1 MPSRYINTDDI
12 GVALLNL
19 CISENL
25 GWICRNTSHSDVG
38 IDATIEQVIDGN
50 PTAKFISVQL
60 KTGMGNVYIDN
71 NNNFTYYI
79 DNTHYEY
86 WLSSSIPVILAI
98 CDPNKKIIYWELIK
112 KHNISRT
119 NKQFKITIPQTHQL
133 NKNSLS
139 ELNTI
144 IDTYQSDFVL
154 PDFDNEDLTDIHYWE
169 ELLNNCAETLSNS
182 RITINQLDEKY
193 KNHNESMTK
202 FIDQN
207 KNGIDKAK
215 VKREVSR
222 HAKAFSLAL
231 NICKTNLRN
240 HIPIIAKTHIESI
253 RLAECAFNKIN
264 PLPNVISNYLQEE
277 LQNEIVTIENLIS
290 TLKIGVEK
298 YSNNSSPTYE
308 LRESEH
314 SFAIV
319 LKEYIAE
326 LECIVFGVK
335 KLFDTLN
342 MH

>member
-1 MPSRYINTDDI
+1 MPSRYINTDNI
-12 GVALLNL
+12 GVDILNL
-19 CISENL
+19 YIHKKI
-25 GWICRNTSHSDVG
+25 GWICRNTTHSDVG
-38 IDATIEQVIDGN
+38 IDATIEQVVNGN
-50 PTAKFISVQL
+50 PTAKYISVQL
-60 KTGMGNVYIDN
+60 KTGMGNIHTDK

-79 DNTHYEY
+79 DHTHYEY
-86 WLSSSIPVILAI
+86 WMSSSIPVILAF
-98 CDPNKKIIYWELIK
+98 CDPGKEIIYWELIK
-112 KHNISRT
+112 KHNISKT

-133 NKNSLS
+133 NENSLNK
-139 ELNTI
+139 LNTI

-169 ELLNNCAETLSNS
+169 ELLNSCAETISNS

-193 KNHNESMTK
+193 KSHNESMAK
-202 FIDQN
+202 FINQN

-215 VKREVSR
+215 AKREVSR
-222 HAKAFSLAL
+222 HAKRFSLAL
-231 NICKTNLRN
+231 NICKTNLKN
-240 HIPIIAKTHIESI
+240 HIHIIAKTHIEAI
-253 RLAECAFNKIN
+253 RLAECAFNKSN

-277 LQNEIVTIENLIS
+277 LQNEIATIENLIS
-290 TLKIGVEK
+290 TLKVGVEK

-308 LRESEH
+308 LRESES

-335 KLFDTLN
+335 KLHDTIN